1 MAKTDLTSIII
12 VNWNTKE
19 LTAKCLQSIFD
30 RISSNIEILLVD
42 NASSD
47 GSVEYLRQR
56 FPDVT
61 YIVNEENVGY
71 ARANNQAMKRARG
84 DVFILLNSDTE
95 ILSPEPVEKIRTFFS
110 QSPNVGIVGAKLYG
124 SNGRILSLG
133 REFMTVRSLVK
144 SQIFF
149 NNSPFFRKR
158 IPISRQTVD
167 YVDGA
172 FLVIRRQVVDQI
184 GFLNERYFMY
194 AEDMEWCADAQD
206 AGWRIAVLPDI
217 EVLHHHAQSSKKV
230 LRRILI
236 HNALNISRFIA
247 KRQGFAEAKRAF
259 GVLAAGLFLRSI
271 ISLFRKST
279 SAGDYWRAFVGCLKM
294 SKELKVLLSD

>member
-1 MAKTDLTSIII
+1 MSKADVTSIVI

-19 LTAKCLQSIFD
+19 LTARCLQSIYD
-30 RISSNIEILLVD
+30 RNSSHIEILLVD

-56 FPDVT
+56 FPDMI
-61 YIVNEENVGY
+61 YIVNDDNVGY
-71 ARANNQAMKRARG
+71 ARANNLAMKKARG
-84 DVFILLNSDTE
+84 DVFLLLNSDTE
-95 ILSPEPVEKIRTFFS
+95 ILSPEPVEKIRTFFA
-110 QSPNVGIVGAKLYG
+110 QSPNVGIVGAKLFG
-124 SNGRILSLG
+124 PNGRILSLG
-133 REFMTVRSLVK
+133 REFITVRSLVK

-172 FLVIRRQVVDQI
+172 FLAIRKQVVDQI
-184 GFLNERYFMY
+184 GFMNEKYFMY
-194 AEDMEWCADAQD
+194 AEDMEWCANAKD

-230 LRRILI
+230 LHRILI
-236 HNALNISRFIA
+236 HNTLNISRFIA
-247 KRQGFAEAKRAF
+247 KRQGLAEAKRAF
-259 GVLAAGLFLRSI
+259 TVLVTGLFLRSI

-279 SAGDYWRAFVGCLKM
+279 SASDYRRAFVDCLKM